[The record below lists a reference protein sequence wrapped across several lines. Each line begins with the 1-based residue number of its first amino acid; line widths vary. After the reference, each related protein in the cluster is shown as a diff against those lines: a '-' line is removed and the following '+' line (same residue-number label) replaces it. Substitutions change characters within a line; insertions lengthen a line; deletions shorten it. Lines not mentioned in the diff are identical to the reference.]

1 MYYNIMDNYYELF
14 NINKNASTKE
24 IINAYENKINYYNN
38 CNNLSN
44 EDINN
49 IKIYKKGL
57 YILTNSNLRN
67 NYNNL
72 LFNNNNIMAENE
84 NTDDLNNLDDLF
96 NVDKSWMKEF
106 NYDNNI
112 KKQSV
117 ENNLNDRIFDTS
129 FITKRPGYSTESEIN
144 LRIPKQG
151 RNVKS

>member
-1 MYYNIMDNYYELF
+1 MDNYYELF
-14 NINKNASTKE
+14 NINQNASVKD

-84 NTDDLNNLDDLF
+84 NNDNLNNLDDLF

-106 NYDNNI
+106 NYDNNNL
-112 KKQSV
+112 KKQSI

-129 FITKRPGYSTESEIN
+129 FMNNRPGYSTESEIN

-151 RNVKS
+151 RNIKS

>member
-1 MYYNIMDNYYELF
+1 MDNYYELF
-14 NINKNASTKE
+14 NINQNASVKD

-84 NTDDLNNLDDLF
+84 NNDNLNNLDDLF

-106 NYDNNI
+106 NYDNNNL
-112 KKQSV
+112 KKQSI

-129 FITKRPGYSTESEIN
+129 FMNNRPGYSTESEIN
-144 LRIPKQG
+144 LSIPKQG
-151 RNVKS
+151 RNIKS

>member
-1 MYYNIMDNYYELF
+1 MDNYYELF
-14 NINKNASTKE
+14 NINKNASTKD

-38 CNNLSN
+38 CENLS
-44 EDINN
+44 EKDIIN

-72 LFNNNNIMAENE
+72 LFNNNVMAEND
-84 NTDDLNNLDDLF
+84 NNDNLNNLDDLF

-106 NYDNNI
+106 NYDDNDNI
-112 KKQSV
+112 KKQSIQ
-117 ENNLNDRIFDTS
+117 NNLNDRIFNVS
-129 FITKRPGYSTESEIN
+129 FINNRPGYSTDSEIN

-151 RNVKS
+151 RNIKS